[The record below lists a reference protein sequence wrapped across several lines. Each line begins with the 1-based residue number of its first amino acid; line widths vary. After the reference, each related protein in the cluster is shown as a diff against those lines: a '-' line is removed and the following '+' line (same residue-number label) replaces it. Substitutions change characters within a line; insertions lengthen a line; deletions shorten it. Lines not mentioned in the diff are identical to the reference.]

1 MGIEEVLVE
10 KMGMNGNS
18 WEVMGSNEGLLG
30 ISGYVI
36 GYHVISSGI
45 LWGKKGIHKWEFNPQ
60 DYRRVDRP
68 VFRGTNQGNQGIQC

>member
-30 ISGYVI
+30 ISGCHGISCNII
-36 GYHVISSGI
+36 GDIVG
-45 LWGKKGIHKWEFNPQ
+45 
-60 DYRRVDRP
+60 
-68 VFRGTNQGNQGIQC
+68 